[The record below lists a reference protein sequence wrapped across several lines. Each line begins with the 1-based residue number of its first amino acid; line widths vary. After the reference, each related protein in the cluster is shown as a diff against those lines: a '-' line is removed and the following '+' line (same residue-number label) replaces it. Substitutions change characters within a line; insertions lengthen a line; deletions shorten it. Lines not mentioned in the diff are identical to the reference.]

1 MLSATAVPL
10 LTKKRQSWTIKDSLR
25 TFVEGKNLLQI
36 IDLDPIDSN
45 DVSIPFQGKH
55 IVAAT
60 DGLDHFKVVGAEGI
74 APVID
79 EMDFPLDGFS
89 AFQVSGKGLLGTV
102 PEVFFRLYE

>member
-1 MLSATAVPL
+1 MLSGAVDTLFGKETAIVDN
-10 LTKKRQSWTIKDSLR
+10 QGFFADV
-25 TFVEGKNLLQI
+25 VEGKKLLQI

-45 DVSIPFQGKH
+45 DVSILFQGKH